1 MAALKYSRQRE
12 AIKHYLAS
20 TKEHPTADTVY
31 MHVKKEFPN
40 ISLGT
45 VYRNL
50 NLLTDIG
57 EAIKIST
64 PDGGD
69 RFDGTV
75 QPHNH
80 FLCTKCGRL
89 LDLELDMKSI
99 EEMNR
104 LANDCFDGMITS
116 SSTLFYGECSD
127 CIRKSYLIFY
137 LKENKHNY
145 YMKVILFV
153 ILDFFGIILAFNMLN
168 DFVLQTIMLGFFIS
182 LIGTIDFIDCS
193 WEYLLKNEYIK
204 VMK

>member
-1 MAALKYSRQRE
+1 MAAIKYSRQRE

-31 MHVKKEFPN
+31 LHVKEDFPN

-57 EAIKIST
+57 EAIKIPT

-69 RFDGTV
+69 RFLWTS
-75 QPHNH
+75 
-80 FLCTKCGRL
+80 CGRL

-99 EEMNR
+99 EEVNR
-104 LANDCFDGMITS
+104 LAGENFDGIITS

-127 CIRKSYLIFY
+127 CIRKS
-137 LKENKHNY
+137 
-145 YMKVILFV
+145 
-153 ILDFFGIILAFNMLN
+153 
-168 DFVLQTIMLGFFIS
+168 
-182 LIGTIDFIDCS
+182 
-193 WEYLLKNEYIK
+193 
-204 VMK
+204 